1 MIGIMILKVEKSGNA
16 WQRNPIQS
24 RGFLSKTLLN
34 NGYLSWNGKKKKIEV
49 GQLFRVGPE
58 AHLKLFIA

>member
-34 NGYLSWNGKKKKIEV
+34 NGYLS
-49 GQLFRVGPE
+49 
-58 AHLKLFIA
+58 